1 MPRAARNAPGG
12 LVYHILNRSV
22 GRMHLFG
29 KDADFE
35 AFQRVLIEAHQRHPI
50 RVLSY
55 CVLSNH
61 WHFVVWPDA
70 DGQVTA
76 FFRWLAHTHAM
87 RWRVA
92 HRTVGYGPLEQGR
105 FKSFPA
111 ASSPWT
117 DRPARRLFP
126 SNSPV
131 GEGEGIAE
139 RMVVIRACGQLALPS
154 DRG

>member
-12 LVYHILNRSV
+12 LVYHVLNRSV

-61 WHFVVWPDA
+61 WHFVVWPRT
-70 DGQVTA
+70 DGQLTA
-76 FFRWLAHTHAM
+76 
-87 RWRVA
+87 
-92 HRTVGYGPLEQGR
+92 
-105 FKSFPA
+105 
-111 ASSPWT
+111 
-117 DRPARRLFP
+117 
-126 SNSPV
+126 
-131 GEGEGIAE
+131 
-139 RMVVIRACGQLALPS
+139 
-154 DRG
+154 